1 MPSATADSNTEIR
14 LQEYLSVCPNIY
26 FSSKSPIKNKSFIPG
41 PFSANRKLA
50 FSENRPGFHKT
61 GWEYYQLGIHL
72 LWIYGFVDPHN
83 SYFLHWR

>member
-14 LQEYLSVCPNIY
+14 LQEYLSVCPNIH